1 MAVIIAEFLELAFE
15 THIPDPARR
24 LWPPRLSIDADGAV
38 EATRLL
44 PREPQVKRGL
54 YRAL

>member
-38 EATRLL
+38 EATR
-44 PREPQVKRGL
+44 RC
-54 YRAL
+54 RANLRSSAADRVV